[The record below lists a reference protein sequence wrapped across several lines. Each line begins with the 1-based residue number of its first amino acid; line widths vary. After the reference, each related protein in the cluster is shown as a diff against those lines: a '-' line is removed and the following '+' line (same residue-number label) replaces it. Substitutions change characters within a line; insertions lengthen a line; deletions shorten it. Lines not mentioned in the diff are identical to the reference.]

1 MDGIIYDSKAIVT
14 KMDDEPIENSMN
26 PVSSGGLYSYL
37 NSKYINKSQFVDNID
52 MKQIPLIAETRSGY
66 VSSQGMCVVENK
78 YVVVCRYYQVD
89 SESDYQGRALL
100 VYDIVSKTYL
110 GESRFTRNQL
120 GHVNSLSYFDGFI
133 YVSTGEQEFN
143 YAIVKLKIN
152 LNTFEITYDSI
163 AFQTSD
169 YLIYSF
175 AINSNYSYFIGYS
188 NLTRRT
194 VLCKFENFENIVEL
208 TTIVTKS
215 VYDESQDILGGATQ
229 GLAVDDEF
237 IYVPLSGK
245 IGSSSDYSLSQEIII
260 VYNQIGE
267 IVTFFKYSRGSYG
280 ELEDVDI
287 VTFRNSKYILIN
299 TNVSNFA
306 YNEIFSNKLYTFC
319 EPVRWLEPFRIDS
332 GTDGS
337 NEYLNLY
344 VDGSVDDP
352 FAIGSQNRPFSQ
364 INYASLLSNRFMR
377 STKIYASNINQN
389 YIQIYQNIAKII
401 IVFVGENHINRN
413 MLLENS
419 KIQIESDSS
428 TSGYV
433 TVGGT
438 ATITDSEL
446 IVVSGLKFV
455 GQDSRIDRPI
465 LAYRSTIR
473 GDISMNN
480 VDSSKYRYILDVR
493 RSSVNLSL
501 LDNDNNLPVIL
512 TGSSGTVYTGYST
525 IVVNNNLYGLTLV

>member
-14 KMDDEPIENSMN
+14 KMDDEPVENSMN

-66 VSSQGMCVVENK
+66 SSSQGMCVVENK
-78 YVVVCRYYQVD
+78 YVVVCRYYKVD

-133 YVSTGEQEFN
+133 YVGTGGELN
-143 YAIVKLKIN
+143 HVVVKLRIN

-169 YLIYSF
+169 YQIYSF

-188 NLTRRT
+188 NLTRRN
-194 VLCKFENFENIVEL
+194 VLCKFENFENILEL
-208 TTIVTKS
+208 ATIVTQN
-215 VYDESQDILGGATQ
+215 VYDASQDIIGGSIQ

-245 IGSSSDYSLSQEIII
+245 TGSNDYSLLQEIII

-267 IVTFFKYSRGSYG
+267 IVTFFKYLRGSYG

-337 NEYLNLY
+337 NEYLKLY

-364 INYASLLSNRFMR
+364 ISYAALLSNRFMR
-377 STKIYASNINQN
+377 STKIYASNINQD
-389 YIQIYQNIAKII
+389 YTQIYQNVAKII
-401 IVFVGENHINRN
+401 IVFVGENHINQN

-419 KIQIESDSS
+419 KIQIESDSN

-433 TVGGT
+433 TVGGR
-438 ATITDSEL
+438 ALVTDSEL
-446 IVVSGLKFV
+446 LVVSGLKFV
-455 GQDSRIDRPI
+455 GQDRRIDSPI
-465 LAYRSTIR
+465 LAHRSTIR
-473 GDISMNN
+473 GSISMNN
-480 VDSSKYRYILDVR
+480 VDSSKYQCILDVR

-501 LDNDNNLPVIL
+501 LDNNNSIPVVFV
-512 TGSSGTVYTGYST
+512 GSSGTVYINSST
-525 IVVNNNLYGLTLV
+525 IVVNDNLYGLTLV